1 MSDQERTQR
10 RAFHKRPFCDI
21 LTIKLTKLLGIADSL
36 SQRLEFMPDTLLDE
50 RFRWGPNFLAVFESL
65 DLPGLVKTVDLLDLE
80 QSINLLKVRLLVLL
94 IDVFVIIL
102 FFNKNV
108 PQPSLH
114 LFLIITLFV
123 TKSSSII
130 YY

>member
-10 RAFHKRPFCDI
+10 RAFHERSFCHI

-50 RFRWGPNFLAVFESL
+50 RFRWCSNILAVFESF
-65 DLPGLVKTVDLLDLE
+65 DLPVLIKTVDLLVLE
-80 QSINLLKVRLLVLL
+80 QPVNLLKVRLLVLL

-108 PQPSLH
+108 P
-114 LFLIITLFV
+114 
-123 TKSSSII
+123 
-130 YY
+130 